1 MLYLNL
7 HKTVGNN
14 ILKRPNV
21 KTMTIQTDSQRIK
34 AINTICAAELIHD
47 LIQVWQ

>member
-14 ILKRPNV
+14 ILKRPNI
-21 KTMTIQTDSQRIK
+21 KTITIQTDLQGTQ
-34 AINTICAAELIHD
+34 AINMICAVELIHD